1 MLKTKDPCAWCGER
15 HYGPTGRPN
24 EAGEGCFG
32 HPSVPLPRNFE
43 RVVPSA
49 ARRNRII
56 ELRKTKKPAPK
67 NPGAVENL
75 TGIVR
80 CTDTVLYDTDTVVY
94 DTDTVLYDTVQYPD
108 TVSYHIIQY
117 ASGCGPICSS
127 ATTQTTTTHRK
138 GRD

>member
-1 MLKTKDPCAWCGER
+1 MAMGTLT
-15 HYGPTGRPN
+15 
-24 EAGEGCFG
+24 
-32 HPSVPLPRNFE
+32 
-43 RVVPSA
+43 SA
-49 ARRNRII
+49 
-56 ELRKTKKPAPK
+56 